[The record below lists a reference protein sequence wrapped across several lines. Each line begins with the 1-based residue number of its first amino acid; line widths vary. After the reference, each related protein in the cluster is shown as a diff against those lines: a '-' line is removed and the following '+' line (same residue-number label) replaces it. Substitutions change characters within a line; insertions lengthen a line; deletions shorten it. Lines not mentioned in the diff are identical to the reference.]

1 MDFSGLGKM
10 LLWMGLIVA
19 GIGLLFM
26 MGGKGPFAWLG
37 RLPGDFYFKS
47 KNFSFYFPLA
57 TSLLISVVL
66 TLILWFMNR
75 K

>member
-10 LLWMGLIVA
+10 LLLMGLIVA
-19 GIGLLFM
+19 GIGLLFI

-37 RLPGDFYFKS
+37 RFPGDFYFKS

-57 TSLLISVVL
+57 TSLLISVIL

>member
-1 MDFSGLGKM
+1 
-10 LLWMGLIVA
+10 
-19 GIGLLFM
+19 M

-37 RLPGDFYFKS
+37 RLPGDFYLKS
-47 KNFSFYFPLA
+47 KNFSFNFTLA